1 MKPCTENKNK
11 SVCLLFP
18 SPTICLI
25 DYSLPTMR
33 VIVYWEHIS
42 LSVSS
47 TLSESVITMAQI
59 SAGSPL
65 LSRLRRAWKRISGVG
80 CQPIRPWALYP
91 LKANSHS
98 ACLNILLNPCPLR
111 PPPPSSP
118 FQSPSPLHDC
128 KPKRERPSRSAC
140 SPNGWVGCRCRLDG
154 LWETRGSL
162 PLLVWTAPSLLWS
175 TLRWGS
181 PLTITHPNLIMQ
193 ISTSKSN
200 TL

>member
-1 MKPCTENKNK
+1 MKPCTENENK
-11 SVCLLFP
+11 FVRLLFP
-18 SPTICLI
+18 SLTICLI

-42 LSVSS
+42 LSASS

-98 ACLNILLNPCPLR
+98 ACLNILLNPCPLS
-111 PPPPSSP
+111 PPPSTP

-128 KPKRERPSRSAC
+128 KPQ
-140 SPNGWVGCRCRLDG
+140 
-154 LWETRGSL
+154 T
-162 PLLVWTAPSLLWS
+162 WTAVQVGLQPERLGRMQVQAGWIVRDEGESSIVVLDS
-175 TLRWGS
+175 TLS
-181 PLTITHPNLIMQ
+181 PLEHPPLGEPTDNHAL
-193 ISTSKSN
+193 
-200 TL
+200 